1 MSDLISRQAAID
13 GVKTLHLVAWKNW
26 HEPSLSANTVLD
38 MIRELPSAQPQRMR
52 GHWIIKDNPG
62 TGWYRVTCSECGED
76 VTSNVPVI
84 GYFPNA
90 KVLWDFC
97 PYCGADMRGGEQE

>member
-52 GHWIIKDNPG
+52 GRWIRHNDWVSEG
-62 TGWYRVTCSECGED
+62 YCEYSCSECDMGVD
-76 VTSNVPVI
+76 VIYN
-84 GYFPNA
+84 Y
-90 KVLWDFC
+90 C
-97 PYCGADMRGGEQE
+97 PRCGADMREGQDG